1 MLFLSHGHEALRL
14 ISLKNAHLT
23 YKIVKLEAQ
32 YAVNIES
39 IPRMDWFDLDVRND
53 AAQIFSE

>member
-1 MLFLSHGHEALRL
+1 M
-14 ISLKNAHLT
+14 NAHLT
-23 YKIVKLEAQ
+23 NKIVKLEAQ

-39 IPRMDWFDLDVRND
+39 IPRMDWFNLDVRND